1 MVKSTIFDIF
11 VLSDSSMFEAF
22 EIYLKEK
29 ADLTTDELNTVR
41 AVSVEKKIRKRQ
53 YLLQEGDVCHYNCFI
68 VKGCLRLYRV
78 GEDGTEHI
86 LRFAVENWW
95 ISDRESYNTGNPS
108 KSNIDALENAEV
120 ILIDK
125 PDFVNLMITIPRFKS
140 FIDRLKAVSF
150 DASQNRIMSNISD
163 TTEEKYKQFMTS
175 FPDIFYRVPLGMI
188 ASYLG
193 VSRETLSRVRS
204 QFAHK

>member
-1 MVKSTIFDIF
+1 
-11 VLSDSSMFEAF
+11 MFEAF

-29 ADLTTDELNTVR
+29 ADLTPDELDAVR
-41 AVSVEKKIRKRQ
+41 AVSIEKKIRKRQ
-53 YLLQEGDVCHYNCFI
+53 YLLQEGDVCLHNCFI
-68 VKGCLRLYRV
+68 VKGCLRSYRV

-95 ISDRESYNTGNPS
+95 ISDHESYNTGNPS

-120 ILIDK
+120 ILIEK
-125 PDFVNLMITIPRFKS
+125 PAFVYLMMTIPRFKN
-140 FIDRLKAVSF
+140 FIEGLKSRSF

-163 TTEEKYKQFMTS
+163 TAEEKYQYFMTS
-175 FPDIFYRVPLGMI
+175 FPDIFYRVPLHMI

-193 VSRETLSRVRS
+193 VSRETLSRIRS
-204 QFAHK
+204 RFSHK

>member
-1 MVKSTIFDIF
+1 
-11 VLSDSSMFEAF
+11 MFEAF

-29 ADLTTDELNTVR
+29 ADLTTDELDTVR

-108 KSNIDALENAEV
+108 KSNIDALENCEV

-125 PDFVNLMITIPRFKS
+125 PDFVNLMTTIPRFKN
-140 FIDRLKAVSF
+140 FIDKLKARSF
-150 DASQNRIMSNISD
+150 DASQNRIMSNISY
-163 TTEEKYKQFMTS
+163 TTEEKYKYFMTS
-175 FPDIFYRVPLGMI
+175 FPAIFYRVPLGMI

-193 VSRETLSRVRS
+193 VSRETLSRVRT
-204 QFAHK
+204 QFNHK

>member
-1 MVKSTIFDIF
+1 
-11 VLSDSSMFEAF
+11 MFEAF

-29 ADLTTDELNTVR
+29 VDLTADELDAVR
-41 AVSVEKKIRKRQ
+41 AVSIERKLRKRQ

-108 KSNIDALENAEV
+108 KSNIDALENCEV

-125 PDFVNLMITIPRFKS
+125 PAFANLMTTIPRFKN
-140 FIDRLKAVSF
+140 FIDKLKAKSF
-150 DASQNRIMSNISD
+150 DASQNRIMSNISY
-163 TTEEKYKQFMTS
+163 TTEEKYKYFMTS
-175 FPDIFYRVPLGMI
+175 FPDIFYRVSVGMI

-193 VSRETLSRVRS
+193 VSRETLSRVRT
-204 QFAHK
+204 QFNHK